1 MPSIDLNAPGEELE
15 TEILVDHLIS
25 QGDLG
30 TLNQILKTVPE
41 FKIANILSNQKEDI
55 RILIFGLLDF
65 PLQVEVLAYFSLRI
79 QKQLLSDLSSTK
91 TAALLTALP
100 PDDRTAFLQDMPRSL
115 VNELIKYLP
124 LENRIETLTLLGFPE
139 GSVGRL
145 MTPDYIAI
153 KADWTIEKVLDYLLE
168 YGHDSETISLV
179 YVIDD
184 EGKLIDD
191 VKLRNLLFVP
201 RNEKV
206 ESLMDRQFVTLS
218 VNNDDE
224 AAINIFRNYDRVA
237 LPVVDEDGILLGIVT
252 IDDILRL
259 SDKEATEDIQKIGG
273 QEALDEPYMDTPF
286 WSLMHKRAGW
296 LMVLFLGEM
305 LTATALGYFEDE
317 IAKAVVL
324 ALFLPLIISSG
335 GNAGS
340 QATTLIIRAMALGE
354 VKLKDWW
361 KVIRRELAS
370 GLFLGLVLGI
380 IGFARIAI
388 WSQFTSIYGEHW
400 DLIGITIFFS
410 LIGVVTWGTL
420 SGATFPLILRALGV
434 DPATSSA
441 PFVATVVDVT
451 GVVIYFLLA
460 LLILSG
466 TVL

>member
-1 MPSIDLNAPGEELE
+1 M
-15 TEILVDHLIS
+15 VDHLIS
-25 QGDLG
+25 QADLG
-30 TLNQILKTVPE
+30 TLAEILKTVPA
-41 FKIANILSNQKEDI
+41 FKIAEILSDQKENV
-55 RILIFGLLDF
+55 RLLIFGLLDF
-65 PLQVEVLAYFSLRI
+65 NLQAEVLGFFSVRI
-79 QKQLLSDLSSTK
+79 QKQILYSLSSTK
-91 TAALLTALP
+91 TAKLLNALT
-100 PDDRTAFLQDMPRSL
+100 PDDRTDLLQDMPRSL

-124 LENRIETLTLLGFPE
+124 LEIRIETLTLLGFPE

-153 KADWTIEKVLDYLLE
+153 KADWTIEKVLDYILE
-168 YGHDSETISLV
+168 YGHDSETISQV

-184 EGKLIDD
+184 DGKLIDD
-191 VKLRNLLFVP
+191 IKLRNLLFCS
-201 RNEKV
+201 RHKKI

-218 VNNDDE
+218 VNNDDQ
-224 AAINIFRNYDRVA
+224 AAINMFRNYDRVA
-237 LPVVDEDGILLGIVT
+237 LPVVDEEGVLLGIVT

-259 SDKEATEDIQKIGG
+259 SEWEATEDIQKIGG

-286 WSLMHKRAGW
+286 LSLMHKRAGW
-296 LMVLFLGEM
+296 LMILFLGEM
-305 LTATALGYFEDE
+305 LTATALGFFEEE

-354 VKLKDWW
+354 VKLSDWW

-370 GLFLGLVLGI
+370 GLFLGVVLGI

-388 WSQFTSIYGEHW
+388 WSRFTTMYGEHW
-400 DLIGITIFFS
+400 LLVGLTIFAS
-410 LIGVVTWGTL
+410 LIGVVTWGTI

-460 LLILSG
+460 MLILSG